1 MNSHF
6 RNFAIWVVI
15 GLLLFAL
22 FNLFQNPAQSRR
34 ANEISYSE
42 FMSQVKG
49 GNINEVLVQG
59 DRYSGTFSDKS
70 RAFTT
75 LGPKNQSE
83 VIKELEA
90 KGVKINVRQP
100 DEDVP
105 SLLSL
110 LASWFPILLMIAVWV
125 FFMRQMQSGGG
136 RAMGFGKSKAKLLTE
151 RHGRV
156 TFEDVAGVDEAK
168 IDLQEIVEFLRDPQ
182 KFQRLGGRIPRGC
195 LLVGPPGTGKT
206 LIARAVAGEA
216 NVPFFTISGSDFVEM
231 FVGVGASRVRDMFD
245 QAKKNAP
252 CIIFIDEIDAVGRHR
267 GAGLGGGNDEREQT
281 LNQLLVE
288 MDGFEANEGII
299 ILAATNRPD
308 VLDPALLRP
317 GRFDRQ
323 ITVPNPDVVGRE
335 RILRVHMKKVPLA
348 PDVDAKVIARGTPGF
363 SGADLANLVNEAAL
377 LAARRS
383 KRMVTQA
390 EFEDAKDKVMMGAE
404 RRSMAMTEEEK
415 LATAYHE
422 AGHAIVNLL
431 VPGNDPLHKVTI
443 IPRGRALGVT
453 MSLPERDK
461 LSYSQEWCNA
471 RLAMMFGGRVAEQII
486 YGKEHLNTGAAS
498 DIQQA
503 TNLARSMV
511 TEWGMSEKLGPLRYT
526 DNQQEVFLGHA
537 ITQRQ
542 NMSEDTAR
550 LIDDEI
556 RKIVLTGQE
565 KAWEVLGNNRDKLEA
580 VTQALMEY
588 ETISGDECMRVMRGE
603 RIMRDSD
610 DEDLKGSMGSA
621 VPAAGTPRPPRE
633 EPGSGGG
640 FEPQPQT

>member
-1 MNSHF
+1 M
-6 RNFAIWVVI
+6 V
-15 GLLLFAL
+15 
-22 FNLFQNPAQSRR
+22 
-34 ANEISYSE
+34 
-42 FMSQVKG
+42 
-49 GNINEVLVQG
+49 VQG
-59 DRYSGTFSDKS
+59 NRYSGSFADKS

-75 LGPKNQSE
+75 LGPNNQAE
-83 VIKELEA
+83 VVKELEA
-90 KGVKINVRQP
+90 KGVKINVRPP

-105 SLLSL
+105 SLLGL
-110 LASWFPILLMIAVWV
+110 LANWFPILLMIAVWV

-168 IDLQEIVEFLRDPQ
+168 VDLQEIVEFLRDPQ

-231 FVGVGASRVRDMFD
+231 FVGVGASRVRDMFE

-348 PDVDAKVIARGTPGF
+348 PDVDPKVLARGTPGF

-461 LSYSQEWCNA
+461 LSYSKTWCDA

-503 TNLARSMV
+503 TGLARSMV

-556 RKIVLTGQE
+556 RKIVIAGQD
-565 KAWEVLGNNRDKLEA
+565 KAWEVLGGNRDKLEA
-580 VTQALMEY
+580 LAQALMEH
-588 ETISGDECMRVMRGE
+588 ETISGEECMTVMRGE
-603 RIMRDSD
+603 RVVRKSD
-610 DEDLKGSMGSA
+610 DEETKGPMGSA
-621 VPAAGTPRPPRE
+621 VPVAGKQRPPRD
-633 EPGSGGG
+633 EPGAGGL
-640 FEPQPQT
+640 EPQPQT